1 MRNGEAVKVSNE
13 KSFPKKEK
21 NSCWI
26 VGRFFFCWSMLNIFV
41 FSSSLL
47 LFLIWIKKKK
57 PPINFDNTGSV
68 LKSAKQRGKNNT
80 CLNITYN
87 YAFFV

>member
-1 MRNGEAVKVSNE
+1 M
-13 KSFPKKEK
+13 
-21 NSCWI
+21 
-26 VGRFFFCWSMLNIFV
+26 VGRFFFLFIYVKHFCFLLIFV
-41 FSSSLL
+41 IIFNMN
-47 LFLIWIKKKK
+47 FKKKK
-57 PPINFDNTGSV
+57 TPINFDNTGSV

>member
-13 KSFPKKEK
+13 KKFPKKEK

-80 CLNITYN
+80 CYNI
-87 YAFFV
+87 

>member
-1 MRNGEAVKVSNE
+1 
-13 KSFPKKEK
+13 
-21 NSCWI
+21 
-26 VGRFFFCWSMLNIFV
+26 MLNGGKGFFLFIYVKHFCFLLIFV
-41 FSSSLL
+41 IIFNMNL
-47 LFLIWIKKKK
+47 KKKK
-57 PPINFDNTGSV
+57 QPINFDNTGSV

>member
-1 MRNGEAVKVSNE
+1 MVGMFFLLFIYVKH
-13 KSFPKKEK
+13 
-21 NSCWI
+21 
-26 VGRFFFCWSMLNIFV
+26 FCFLLIFV
-41 FSSSLL
+41 IIFNMNL
-47 LFLIWIKKKK
+47 KKKK

>member
-13 KSFPKKEK
+13 KSFPKKK
-21 NSCWI
+21 KII
-26 VGRFFFCWSMLNIFV
+26 VEWWEGFFFLFIYVKHFCFLLIFV
-41 FSSSLL
+41 IIFNMNL
-47 LFLIWIKKKK
+47 KKK

-80 CLNITYN
+80 CYNI
-87 YAFFV
+87 

>member
-13 KSFPKKEK
+13 KSFPKKK
-21 NSCWI
+21 NRCWM
-26 VGRFFFCWSMLNIFV
+26 VGIKVFFFCSSMLNIFV
-41 FSSSLL
+41 FSSSLS
-47 LFLIWIKKKK
+47 LFLIWIKNKK

-80 CLNITYN
+80 CYNI
-87 YAFFV
+87 

>member
-13 KSFPKKEK
+13 KSFPKKK
-21 NSCWI
+21 KII
-26 VGRFFFCWSMLNIFV
+26 VEWWEGFFFCSSMLNIFV

-47 LFLIWIKKKK
+47 LFLIWIFKKKT
-57 PPINFDNTGSV
+57 PINFDNTGSV

-80 CLNITYN
+80 CYNI
-87 YAFFV
+87 

>member
-13 KSFPKKEK
+13 KSFPKKK
-21 NSCWI
+21 KW
-26 VGRFFFCWSMLNIFV
+26 MLNGGKVFFLFIYVKHFCFLLIFV
-41 FSSSLL
+41 IIFNMNL
-47 LFLIWIKKKK
+47 KKKK

-80 CLNITYN
+80 CYNI
-87 YAFFV
+87 

>member
-1 MRNGEAVKVSNE
+1 MKKV
-13 KSFPKKEK
+13 FRRKK
-21 NSCWI
+21 NRCWM

-47 LFLIWIKKKK
+47 LFLIWIKKK

-80 CLNITYN
+80 CYNI
-87 YAFFV
+87 

>member
-1 MRNGEAVKVSNE
+1 M
-13 KSFPKKEK
+13 
-21 NSCWI
+21 
-26 VGRFFFCWSMLNIFV
+26 VGMFFFLFIYVKHFCFLLIFV
-41 FSSSLL
+41 INFNMNL
-47 LFLIWIKKKK
+47 KKK
-57 PPINFDNTGSV
+57 PPINFDNTGYV

>member
-13 KSFPKKEK
+13 KSFPKKKKIDVEWWE
-21 NSCWI
+21 C
-26 VGRFFFCWSMLNIFV
+26 FFFCSSMLNIFV

-57 PPINFDNTGSV
+57 TPINFDNTGSV

-80 CLNITYN
+80 CYNI
-87 YAFFV
+87 